1 VLDGIVTLAIA
12 AIAGAGPIRALQLGL
27 AMTLLQASIG
37 ALNDL
42 VDAPADAIGQP
53 WKPIPAGRVTRRTA
67 RFLAAGAAAGGLLLS
82 FLAGP
87 RTLLVALAILAVGY
101 AYDVRLKGT
110 PWSWLPFAAGIPL
123 LPVFAWVG
131 STATLPGVF
140 AVLIPAAVAAGA
152 GLALGNALV
161 DLDED
166 RLAGVR
172 SPAQVWGRASTSR
185 LSSILLAGVGSVA
198 AAAAVLL
205 DLGFLTVVLSGALG
219 AAAVVAGR
227 WLASPDHAV
236 RERAWQ
242 AQAAAVGGL
251 AAVWLAAVVVAGRV
265 GSP

>member
-1 VLDGIVTLAIA
+1 
-12 AIAGAGPIRALQLGL
+12 
-27 AMTLLQASIG
+27 MTLLQASIG
-37 ALNDL
+37 ALNDV

-53 WKPIPAGRVTRRTA
+53 WKPIPAGRITA
-67 RFLAAGAAAGGLLLS
+67 PAARSVVAGAAGAGLLLAAIVGPVT
-82 FLAGP
+82 LA
-87 RTLLVALAILAVGY
+87 VALAILAVGY
-101 AYDVRLKGT
+101 AYDVRLKAT

-131 STATLPGVF
+131 ATTTLPAVF
-140 AVLIPAAVAAGA
+140 GVLIPAAVAAGA

-172 SPAQVWGRASTSR
+172 SPAQVWGRAWTSR
-185 LSSILLAGVGSVA
+185 ASSILLAGVAAVA

-205 DLGFLTVVLSGALG
+205 GLGLLPVVLSGGLG
-219 AAAVVAGR
+219 ATAVVAGR
-227 WLASPDHAV
+227 WLASPDRTV

-251 AAVWLAAVVVAGRV
+251 AAVWLAAVVAAGRV
-265 GSP
+265 APS